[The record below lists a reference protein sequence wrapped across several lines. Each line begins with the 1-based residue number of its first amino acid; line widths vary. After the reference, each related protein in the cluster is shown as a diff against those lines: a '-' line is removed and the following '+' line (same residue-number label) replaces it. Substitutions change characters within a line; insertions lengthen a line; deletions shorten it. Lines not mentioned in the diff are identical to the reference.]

1 MEPGALPRSQGPNSP
16 SCLPAGSSN
25 RRRRHRGVSIEQDDF
40 SPNHLHPHAQVQA
53 EVVTPDDPTGG
64 ERAVGVTEVI
74 EREEDVNA
82 SAQLDD
88 SAQASQVAP
97 LLGQQ
102 ERRVRGTVT
111 GERGNLAERV
121 DPTVPGPHPTPAP
134 DASGWSEIDQLG
146 AWQCALNPFN
156 SLDSVPGP
164 CQAK

>member
-1 MEPGALPRSQGPNSP
+1 MGGPGRGRPRGRQPETSSSPQAEPGALPRSQGPNSP

-82 SAQLDD
+82 SVQLD
-88 SAQASQVAP
+88 A
-97 LLGQQ
+97 
-102 ERRVRGTVT
+102 VR
-111 GERGNLAERV
+111 
-121 DPTVPGPHPTPAP
+121 
-134 DASGWSEIDQLG
+134 
-146 AWQCALNPFN
+146 
-156 SLDSVPGP
+156 
-164 CQAK
+164 